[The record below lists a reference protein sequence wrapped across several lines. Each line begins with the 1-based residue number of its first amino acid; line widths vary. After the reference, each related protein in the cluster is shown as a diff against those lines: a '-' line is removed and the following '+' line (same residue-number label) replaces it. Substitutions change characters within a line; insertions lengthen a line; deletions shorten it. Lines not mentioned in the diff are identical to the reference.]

1 MGKKEVLLL
10 WTGGWDSTF
19 RLLQLAE
26 MEIVVKPIYIID
38 PLRSSREFEI
48 NAMRKI
54 LDAIKS
60 DKRFRADL
68 NDIKFYEADWI
79 LQNCKDEQIS
89 RDYLYMHKKYKLGT
103 QYEWIALLCKY
114 ESLRMESAILC
125 HSHSKVG
132 DAIKAE
138 GAIVP
143 LEDDFIGGRMKVVPR
158 DGNKVAYNVLG
169 NLILPLVDITKQDE
183 ERMARE
189 KGWINIMKL
198 TWFCHSP
205 INGKPCGLCNPCD
218 DAISLGMKW
227 RMPNEALKRH
237 KYRKLNAFVCKCSGI
252 LKRH

>member
-1 MGKKEVLLL
+1 
-10 WTGGWDSTF
+10 
-19 RLLQLAE
+19 
-26 MEIVVKPIYIID
+26 
-38 PLRSSREFEI
+38 
-48 NAMRKI
+48 
-54 LDAIKS
+54 
-60 DKRFRADL
+60 
-68 NDIKFYEADWI
+68 
-79 LQNCKDEQIS
+79 
-89 RDYLYMHKKYKLGT
+89 
-103 QYEWIALLCKY
+103 
-114 ESLRMESAILC
+114 
-125 HSHSKVG
+125 
-132 DAIKAE
+132 
-138 GAIVP
+138 
-143 LEDDFIGGRMKVVPR
+143 MKVVPR

-189 KGWINIMKL
+189 KGWIDIMKL